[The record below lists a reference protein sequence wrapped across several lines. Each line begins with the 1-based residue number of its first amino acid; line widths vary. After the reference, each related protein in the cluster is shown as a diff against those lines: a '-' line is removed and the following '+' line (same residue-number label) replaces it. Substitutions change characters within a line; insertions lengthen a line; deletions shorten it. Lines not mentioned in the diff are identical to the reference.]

1 MVLIMTSWHLLHF
14 LLCIDWFGLSRQPLF
29 VYFTLS
35 ICRGAGGGTQINNQ
49 PNNSANHYPSKQ
61 FIKPPS
67 IYQANQP
74 TNQPTSQYIEPQS
87 NQPSNQ
93 LSNHYQTYTNQSI
106 KSINQFNQN
115 TNTLNKILSNH
126 HSIYK
131 RKH

>member
-74 TNQPTSQYIEPQS
+74 TNQPANTSNHSQTNHPINYQTTIKPIPTNQS
-87 NQPSNQ
+87 NQ
-93 LSNHYQTYTNQSI
+93 
-106 KSINQFNQN
+106 SINS
-115 TNTLNKILSNH
+115 TKTPTH
-126 HSIYK
+126 
-131 RKH
+131 